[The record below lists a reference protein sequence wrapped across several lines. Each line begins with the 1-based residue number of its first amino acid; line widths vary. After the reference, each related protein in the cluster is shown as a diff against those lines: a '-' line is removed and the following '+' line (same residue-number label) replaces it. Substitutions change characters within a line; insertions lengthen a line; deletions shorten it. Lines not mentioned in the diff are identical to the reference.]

1 MYGILAAIGKRYGKD
16 AMRRVLKII
25 QKYPESRPTQI
36 IKNKG
41 APAWW
46 YKGGGK
52 QGLGGYSDES
62 RIAQAKQLAEG
73 SSRWLDPYPGMFM
86 KYARGKVGNDPVQM
100 KKVVDYAR
108 AKPKEAKA
116 MSDWYQEMG
125 SEGAWSRR
133 FLDDFIKQ
141 AQRAELTEYERAM
154 VELARIRR
162 KPYTESAI
170 NKYLTKE
177 YKKLFGE

>member
-25 QKYPESRPTQI
+25 QKYLESRPTHI
-36 IKNKG
+36 KKNKG
-41 APAWW
+41 SPACW

-52 QGLGGYSDES
+52 QGWGGYSDES

>member
-25 QKYPESRPTQI
+25 QKYPEERQVISLKGKGLPYMGSTESSRMAI
-36 IKNKG
+36 
-41 APAWW
+41 
-46 YKGGGK
+46 
-52 QGLGGYSDES
+52 
-62 RIAQAKQLAEG
+62 AEG
-73 SSRWLDPYPGMFM
+73 LAKGSDRWLDPYPGMFM
-86 KYARGKVGNDPVQM
+86 KYARGKVGNDPVKM

-108 AKPKEAKA
+108 AKPEKAKA
-116 MSDWYQEMG
+116 MSDWYRETG
-125 SEGAWSRR
+125 GESRWSQG
-133 FLDDFIKQ
+133 FLDDFIQQ

>member
-25 QKYPESRPTQI
+25 QKYPEERKIISLKAGSGVADKSRM
-36 IKNKG
+36 
-41 APAWW
+41 A
-46 YKGGGK
+46 
-52 QGLGGYSDES
+52 
-62 RIAQAKQLAEG
+62 IAEGLAEG
-73 SSRWLDPYPGMFM
+73 SDRWLDPYPGMFM
-86 KYARGKVGNDPVQM
+86 KYARGKVGNDPVKM

-108 AKPKEAKA
+108 AKPKEAKV
-116 MSDWYQEMG
+116 MSDWYRETG
-125 SEGAWSRR
+125 GESRWSQG
-133 FLDDFIKQ
+133 FLDDFIRQ

>member
-25 QKYPESRPTQI
+25 KKYPEERKITSLKAGSGVADKSRMAI
-36 IKNKG
+36 
-41 APAWW
+41 
-46 YKGGGK
+46 
-52 QGLGGYSDES
+52 
-62 RIAQAKQLAEG
+62 AEG
-73 SSRWLDPYPGMFM
+73 LAKGSDRWLDPYPGMFM
-86 KYARGKVGNDPVQM
+86 KYARGKVGNDPVEM

-177 YKKLFGE
+177 YKKLFGD

>member
-1 MYGILAAIGKRYGKD
+1 MYGILAAIGKRYGKE

-25 QKYPESRPTQI
+25 QKYPEERQVRSLKPGSGSAESSRMAI
-36 IKNKG
+36 
-41 APAWW
+41 
-46 YKGGGK
+46 
-52 QGLGGYSDES
+52 
-62 RIAQAKQLAEG
+62 AEG
-73 SSRWLDPYPGMFM
+73 LAKGSDRWLDPYPGMFM
-86 KYARGKVGNDPVQM
+86 KYARGKVGNDPVKM

-108 AKPKEAKA
+108 AKPEKTKM
-116 MSDWYQEMG
+116 MSDWYRETG
-125 SEGAWSRR
+125 GESRWSQG
-133 FLDDFIKQ
+133 FLDDFIQQ

-177 YKKLFGE
+177 YKKLFGGKE

>member
-25 QKYPESRPTQI
+25 QKYPEERKITSV
-36 IKNKG
+36 KAG
-41 APAWW
+41 SGVA
-46 YKGGGK
+46 
-52 QGLGGYSDES
+52 DES
-62 RIAQAKQLAEG
+62 RMAIAEG
-73 SSRWLDPYPGMFM
+73 LAKGSDRWLDPYPGMFM
-86 KYARGKVGNDPVQM
+86 KYARSKVGNDPVKM

-108 AKPKEAKA
+108 AKPKEAKM
-116 MSDWYQEMG
+116 MSDWYRETG
-125 SEGAWSRR
+125 GEGQWSQG
-133 FLDDFIKQ
+133 FLDDFIRQ

-177 YKKLFGE
+177 YKKLFGGKE

>member
-25 QKYPESRPTQI
+25 QKYPEERQVKNLKAKGLPYAGPTESSRMAI
-36 IKNKG
+36 
-41 APAWW
+41 
-46 YKGGGK
+46 
-52 QGLGGYSDES
+52 
-62 RIAQAKQLAEG
+62 AEG
-73 SSRWLDPYPGMFM
+73 LAKGSDRWLDPYPGMFM
-86 KYARGKVGNDPVQM
+86 KYARGKVGNDPVKM
-100 KKVVDYAR
+100 KKVADYSR
-108 AKPKEAKA
+108 AKPEEAKM
-116 MSDWYQEMG
+116 MSDWYRETG
-125 SEGAWSRR
+125 GESKWSQG

>member
-25 QKYPESRPTQI
+25 QKYPEERQVKNLKAKGLPYAGPTESSRMAI
-36 IKNKG
+36 
-41 APAWW
+41 
-46 YKGGGK
+46 
-52 QGLGGYSDES
+52 
-62 RIAQAKQLAEG
+62 AEG
-73 SSRWLDPYPGMFM
+73 LAKGSDRWLDPYPGMFM
-86 KYARGKVGNDPVQM
+86 KYARGKVGNDPVKM
-100 KKVVDYAR
+100 KKVADYAR
-108 AKPKEAKA
+108 AKPEEAKA
-116 MSDWYQEMG
+116 MSDWYRETG
-125 SEGAWSRR
+125 GEGKWSQG
-133 FLDDFIKQ
+133 FLDDFIRQ

-154 VELARIRR
+154 VELAKIRR

>member
-1 MYGILAAIGKRYGKD
+1 
-16 AMRRVLKII
+16 
-25 QKYPESRPTQI
+25 
-36 IKNKG
+36 
-41 APAWW
+41 
-46 YKGGGK
+46 
-52 QGLGGYSDES
+52 
-62 RIAQAKQLAEG
+62 
-73 SSRWLDPYPGMFM
+73 
-86 KYARGKVGNDPVQM
+86 M
-100 KKVVDYAR
+100 KKVVAYAR

-125 SEGAWSRR
+125 SEGVWSRR